1 MSKSRLR
8 DAFLLASAALLC
20 GLAHVGVSREA
31 SQIPGLSKTYLN
43 YSMYCDRGF
52 MFDGTRQSYCYEGE
66 AISYASVLKTIY
78 WFPNTT
84 TDASLFARTEK
95 VYKLYIHGR
104 AIAPT
109 RMKTSFSLFS
119 HSMKTTSLPFSRQYS
134 SI

>member
-1 MSKSRLR
+1 
-8 DAFLLASAALLC
+8 
-20 GLAHVGVSREA
+20 
-31 SQIPGLSKTYLN
+31 
-43 YSMYCDRGF
+43 MYCDRGI
-52 MFDGTRQSYCYEGE
+52 MINGTRQSYCYDGE

-109 RMKTSFSLFS
+109 KAKTSFSLFS
-119 HSMKTTSLPFSRQYS
+119 RVRNMVIEDTGFIMSNWVQLGQNYPNATQYWNNYALLALT
-134 SI
+134 I